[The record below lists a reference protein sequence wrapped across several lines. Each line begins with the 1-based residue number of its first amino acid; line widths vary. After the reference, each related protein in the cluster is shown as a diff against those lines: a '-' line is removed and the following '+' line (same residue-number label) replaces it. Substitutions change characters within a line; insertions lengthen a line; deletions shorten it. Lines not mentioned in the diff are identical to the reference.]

1 MNEWMNDFFSWQQQ
15 QQNEDGCCFLGWKT
29 LCYYHV
35 IYTPDTHIHG
45 QIFKNWIHSIQQKKT
60 TNSTQ
65 SYYITR
71 KNDGTGTEKK
81 KKKNIAKTT
90 TTKIVNDLNSI
101 DKEYIQGHQLVS
113 QTVVVV
119 LHFVVMFFK
128 SNVKLIIMSNV
139 KDFVVLFFL
148 FP

>member
-1 MNEWMNDFFSWQQQ
+1 MMMIIRKARKTTYNTIRMSLNEWMNEWFFFPD
-15 QQNEDGCCFLGWKT
+15 NNNNKMKMDVVFLDGKH
-29 LCYYHV
+29 YV
-35 IYTPDTHIHG
+35 IIMLSIHP
-45 QIFKNWIHSIQQKKT
+45 IHTFTVKYSKIGFIPSSKKKT

-101 DKEYIQGHQLVS
+101 DKEYIRPSVRRL
-113 QTVVVV
+113 
-119 LHFVVMFFK
+119 
-128 SNVKLIIMSNV
+128 
-139 KDFVVLFFL
+139 LFYIL
-148 FP
+148 L